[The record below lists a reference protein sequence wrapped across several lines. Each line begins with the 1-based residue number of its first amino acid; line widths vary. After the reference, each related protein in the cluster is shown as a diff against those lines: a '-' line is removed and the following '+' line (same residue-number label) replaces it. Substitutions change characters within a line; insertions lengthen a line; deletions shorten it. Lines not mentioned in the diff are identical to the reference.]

1 MGGVPDRLK
10 CATSMQPMRVLIIG
24 ATRALGPPLV
34 RRLKAAGHDTVV
46 LTRSPDA
53 KPMLEPLGVPVS
65 VADNF
70 DRDSLVRA
78 TRAAR
83 PDAIV
88 HLLIPWAKDGPR
100 RMSDQAALIGFWR
113 IGTANAVQAAAAAGV
128 SRLVAESSI
137 TAYGYGDLGDR
148 LLTEED
154 GQMIRYMPLGRWTV
168 TRDTR
173 GLERQALRGSVRS
186 GLKGSVLR
194 FGNFYGPGTR
204 LAELPG
210 RGWPLVGGGRGV
222 TSWIHVEDAAAAIHA
237 ALELGG
243 AGEIYNIVD
252 DLPVSYRDFV
262 TEMCRLAGAP
272 PPREVP
278 YLLGWLRAPVPAFQM
293 ARGKL
298 RVSNAKARRELRWTP
313 SYPTFHEGLRSLGP
327 PPAA

>member
-1 MGGVPDRLK
+1 
-10 CATSMQPMRVLIIG
+10 MQPMRVLVIG
-24 ATRALGPPLV
+24 ATRALGPSLV
-34 RRLKAAGHDTVV
+34 GRLKAAGHDVV
-46 LTRSPDA
+46 ILTRSPDA
-53 KPMLEPLGVPVS
+53 KPALEQLGVAVT
-65 VADNF
+65 VADNL
-70 DRDSLVRA
+70 DSNSLVRA
-78 TRAAR
+78 TKAAC

-88 HLLIPWAKDGPR
+88 HLLIPWPKNGPR
-100 RMSDQAALIGFWR
+100 RLSEQAALIGFWR
-113 IGTANAVQAAAAAGV
+113 IGMANAVQAAAAAGV

-148 LLTEED
+148 LLIEED
-154 GQMIRYMPLGRWTV
+154 GEMIRYMPLGRWTV

-173 GLERQALRGSVRS
+173 WLERQALRGSERA
-186 GLKGSVLR
+186 GLKGTVLR

-204 LAELPG
+204 PAELPG
-210 RGWPLVGGGRGV
+210 TSWPLVGGGRGV
-222 TSWIHVEDAAAAIHA
+222 TSWIHLEDAAVAVQA

-278 YLLGWLRAPVPAFQM
+278 YLLGWLRAPVPPFQM

-298 RVSNAKARRELRWTP
+298 RVSNAKARRELRWRP
-313 SYPTFHEGLRSLGP
+313 SYPTFREGLRSLDR